1 MVHYRRELVLER
13 LMLHKP
19 ATIIEVGC
27 GLDPLVVSLAER
39 GGTWAHWHVVEPA
52 AAFGEAC
59 REKVLRFGLENVTI
73 HEAYFEKAQIEVT
86 SPDMIICAGLLHE
99 VPSSREMLW
108 RLAETMGPR
117 TTLHASV
124 PNAKSFHRRLARAM
138 GLISSLHELSQRNT
152 NLDQR
157 RVFDLEGLVAEM
169 EQSGMR
175 VTSTGGFL
183 VKPFT
188 HAQMEGIKEV
198 VSREVL
204 DGLNVLGQENPDW
217 ASEIWAEAVLA

>member
-1 MVHYRRELVLER
+1 
-13 LMLHKP
+13 
-19 ATIIEVGC
+19 
-27 GLDPLVVSLAER
+27 
-39 GGTWAHWHVVEPA
+39 
-52 AAFGEAC
+52 
-59 REKVLRFGLENVTI
+59 
-73 HEAYFEKAQIEVT
+73 
-86 SPDMIICAGLLHE
+86 
-99 VPSSREMLW
+99 
-108 RLAETMGPR
+108 
-117 TTLHASV
+117 
-124 PNAKSFHRRLARAM
+124 M

-169 EQSGMR
+169 ELSGMR